1 MAAEVLEVEH
11 RGDGVAIVTLSR
23 PDKRNALNTEL
34 RQAIIDALHEIAAD
48 DDAKAVVLHGSGG
61 SFCAGFDL
69 RELEAAADPADLFA
83 HATTYHHV
91 VYTFAKPLIAAVE
104 GAAVAGGMDLA
115 LMCDLRV
122 AASDSRFGQ
131 PQVRMGIPAAFD
143 LVTTVL
149 AGPVAR
155 DLCLT
160 GRIVDAAEAL
170 DIGLVDRM
178 VEPGASLETAIELAG
193 GIAGSAGA
201 ASMKQAFVAAQPD
214 LFT

>member
-1 MAAEVLEVEH
+1 MAAEVLDVGQRDE
-11 RGDGVAIVTLSR
+11 GVIVLTLTR
-23 PDKRNALNTEL
+23 PDRRNALNAEL
-34 RQAIIDALHEIAAD
+34 RQALIDTLHDLAAD

-69 RELEAAADPADLFA
+69 KELEAAADPADLFA

-91 VYTFAKPLIAAVE
+91 VYTFAKPLIAAVD

-122 AASDSRFGQ
+122 AASDSKFGQ

-160 GRIVDAAEAL
+160 GRILDAAEAL

-178 VEPGASLETAIELAG
+178 VEPGTSLETAIELAR